1 MSTLSIRTRRWTRKE
16 YDRLVELGFMRGQI
30 SRTTD
35 RQPGG
40 SCPRGL
46 SPAGPRGVSA
56 LRLEVPPRT
65 GAEARGERLAARR
78 PDRTDR
84 RRRSAAV
91 GRASPQAPLN
101 PRAAARRP
109 NETMMRVAE
118 LWRYPVK
125 SLAGERLER
134 AELTVGGITGDR
146 VVHVRDAR
154 GRVITARTHPK
165 LLGLRTTLGPDG
177 EPRIGGRPWASEES
191 AEAVR
196 EAAGPDARLARYDG
210 RERFDVLPLLVATDG
225 AIAALGVDRR
235 RLRPNILVEGVEGL
249 AERAWP
255 GRRLRIGDAL
265 IAVEK
270 LRGRCVM
277 TTFDPD
283 TQAQDLSVLTRI
295 VAEFGGRM
303 GLDCDVLERGVL
315 RVGDSVELV

>member
-154 GRVITARTHPK
+154 GRVITARTHPR
-165 LLGLRTTLGPDG
+165 LLALHATLGPDG
-177 EPRIGGRPWASEES
+177 EPRLDGRPWAAEES
-191 AEAVR
+191 AVAVR
-196 EAAGPDARLARYDG
+196 EAAVPDARLARYDG

-225 AIAALGVDRR
+225 AIAALGADGR
-235 RLRPNILVEGVEGL
+235 RLRPNIVVGGVEGL
-249 AERAWP
+249 SERAWP

-270 LRGRCVM
+270 LRSRCVM

-283 TQAQDLSVLTRI
+283 TQAQDLSVLKRI
-295 VAEFGGRM
+295 VAEFGGGVALACVVGEG
-303 GLDCDVLERGVL
+303 GLRGGGAS
-315 RVGDSVELV
+315 VGTL

>member
-1 MSTLSIRTRRWTRKE
+1 
-16 YDRLVELGFMRGQI
+16 
-30 SRTTD
+30 
-35 RQPGG
+35 
-40 SCPRGL
+40 
-46 SPAGPRGVSA
+46 
-56 LRLEVPPRT
+56 
-65 GAEARGERLAARR
+65 
-78 PDRTDR
+78 
-84 RRRSAAV
+84 
-91 GRASPQAPLN
+91 
-101 PRAAARRP
+101 
-109 NETMMRVAE
+109 MRVAE

-134 AELTVGGITGDR
+134 AELTVDGIAGDR

-154 GRVITARTHPK
+154 GRVITSRTHPK
-165 LLGLRTTLGPDG
+165 LLGLRATLGPDG
-177 EPRIGGRPWASEES
+177 EPRIGGHPWASEES

-225 AIAALGVDRR
+225 AIAALGVDGR

-249 AERAWP
+249 AEHEWP
-255 GRRLRIGDAL
+255 GRRLRIGNAL

-283 TQAQDLSVLTRI
+283 TQAQDLSVLKRI

-303 GLDCDVLERGVL
+303 ALDCDVLEGGVL
-315 RVGDSVELV
+315 RVGDPVELV